1 MAAIDGFYGVDF
13 SALTKG
19 APGIVVVQEGRIY
32 GGDDQ
37 YLYAG
42 EVTGPDGR
50 LHVTLTVKAYVSGA
64 ASVFGTQG
72 GKFTL
77 DLTGNAVGRN
87 LQFSGPSPFPGS
99 PGITV
104 HATYLSDLALS

>member
-1 MAAIDGFYGVDF
+1 MAIDGFYGVDF

-19 APGIVVVQEGRIY
+19 ARGIVVLQEGKIH

-42 EVTGPDGR
+42 EITGPDGR
-50 LHVTLTVKAYVSGA
+50 LHVTLTVKAYAPGAVSA
-64 ASVFGTQG
+64 FGTQG
-72 GKFTL
+72 GKFSL
-77 DLTGNAVGRN
+77 ALTGNVVGKD

-104 HATYLSDLALS
+104 RATFLSDLALS